1 MNTKSHGFCLDENP
15 VNKITN
21 RERDNK
27 ENFLGKYNAN
37 NFYFRFVG

>member
-1 MNTKSHGFCLDENP
+1 MGGKMNTKSHDFCPDENP

-27 ENFLGKYNAN
+27 GNFPKSIT
-37 NFYFRFVG
+37 